1 MANTIYR
8 NFKQLADA
16 ESARTALIDA
26 GFQAS
31 AVQLNTHDPRGQDTT
46 TNAVD
51 RIMNSMTPD
60 DADTTDHGEP
70 RAAAMLTIDV
80 DGDEERERAD
90 SVVSRFGAV
99 EA

>member
-31 AVQLNTHDPRGQDTT
+31 AVQLNTHDPRGQDTS
-46 TNAVD
+46 TNVVD
-51 RIMNSMTPD
+51 NILNSMTPD
-60 DADTTDHGEP
+60 DADTTDHGAP
-70 RAAAMLTIDV
+70 RAAAILTIDV
-80 DGDEERERAD
+80 DTDEERERAD
-90 SVVSRFGAV
+90 SVMSRFGGV

>member
-8 NFKQLADA
+8 NFKQVADA
-16 ESARTALIDA
+16 ESARTALLDA
-26 GFQAS
+26 GFQPS
-31 AVQLNTHDPRGQDTT
+31 AVQLNTHDPRGQDTS

-51 RIMNSMTPD
+51 NIMNSMTPD
-60 DADTTDHGEP
+60 DADTTDHGAP

-80 DGDEERERAD
+80 DTDEERDQAD
-90 SVVSRFGAV
+90 AIVRGFGAS